1 MREQPVCDHRAHA
14 AADGHPGC
22 GDARRGLF
30 CFGVAVGASL
40 NNVRPIGTAIVRR
53 TGTAIT
59 LVSYG
64 LMLHYALEAAEN
76 VAEQGIDVEVID
88 LRTLRPLDRETI
100 LTSVRKTGKALI
112 VHEAN
117 KTGGIGAE
125 VAAIIAEEAFDALDG
140 PVTRLCGPDVP
151 AMGYA
156 PPLEHAYLLDPEAIG
171 RAGAV
176 GGVLRRCH
184 IPF

>member
-1 MREQPVCDHRAHA
+1 MTCWRCTESRGRP
-14 AADGHPGC
+14 PN
-22 GDARRGLF
+22 ARRGDGPTLIEAKTYRL
-30 CFGVAVGASL
+30 VPHSSDD
-40 NNVRPIGTAIVRR
+40 NDRR
-53 TGTAIT
+53 
-59 LVSYG
+59 Y
-64 LMLHYALEAAEN
+64 
-76 VAEQGIDVEVID
+76 
-88 LRTLRPLDRETI
+88 RTSE
-100 LTSVRKTGKALI
+100 
-112 VHEAN
+112 
-117 KTGGIGAE
+117 E